1 MPPRSQP
8 ESKQGLIITVVIAF
22 LLVICLGVT
31 TWFGYSEQ
39 DKYIKEKAD
48 AQKSENTFKA
58 ERDYYKA
65 QAMMYR
71 AYMGMSEGM
80 DGADTLGTLKGQLDG
95 SLGQSNKDKADVTKT
110 LKDLESKYG
119 WNGNQ
124 PRETLEGTINTL
136 RTQYENLAN
145 KNKKTEDDW
154 KKVKLDLQK
163 RDEELATA
171 RKEFEDNLK
180 ALTEKFKQDFTKSD
194 EQLAQ
199 FRTTVDALS
208 QQRDK
213 EKNDADQ
220 AKKKA
225 EETETRKNREIAE
238 LQKLVKRKDDELSVI
253 HAKSPETPANMR
265 TDWKI
270 TYIDNRG
277 TNLYINLGS
286 DDRVKPRLTFN
297 IHGVGADGRPNPQSK
312 GTLEVLKV
320 LGAHL
325 SQARVTSV
333 KNPNRDPIVV
343 NDVIYNASW
352 NPNIKKHIAIA
363 GVIDLTGD
371 GRDSLNEFMRNL
383 EQQNI
388 VVDAYVD
395 PKDGSIKGQLT
406 YQTDYLILGGAPERA
421 YNSSSDESEKRVL
434 DGRKQMQEEAKKYGV
449 PVKSLLGYLE
459 MIGYHLPHVTRGA
472 APSRNNTDTRSD
484 MVPRLSRDRFP
495 PKSPNGDKTPPS
507 PPDK

>member
-8 ESKQGLIITVVIAF
+8 ESKQGLIITMVIAF

-39 DKYIKEKAD
+39 DRFDKAAKEAKRNED
-48 AQKSENTFKA
+48 TFKA

-80 DGADTLGTLKGQLDG
+80 DGADTLETRKRELDG

-110 LKDLESKYG
+110 LKALESKYG

-145 KNKKTEDDW
+145 KNKKTEDDL
-154 KKVKLDLQK
+154 KKAKLDLQ
-163 RDEELATA
+163 RREEDLANA

-180 ALTEKFKQDFTKSD
+180 TLTEKFKQDFTKSD

-199 FRTTVDALS
+199 FRASVESLS
-208 QQRDK
+208 QQREK
-213 EKNDADQ
+213 EKTDADN
-220 AKKKA
+220 AKKDSASKLEA
-225 EETETRKNREIAE
+225 KERDIQNLKN
-238 LQKLVKRKDDELSVI
+238 LVKRKDDDLAAI
-253 HAKSPETPANMR
+253 QAKSPESPANMR

-270 TYIDNRG
+270 TYMDNRG
-277 TNLYINLGS
+277 TNPYISLGS

-297 IHGVGADGRPNPQSK
+297 IHGVGSDGRPNPQSK
-312 GTLEVLKV
+312 GTLEVVKV
-320 LGAHL
+320 LGPHL

-333 KNPNRDPIVV
+333 KNPSRNPIVV

-352 NPNIKKHIAIA
+352 NPNIKKHVAIA

-383 EQQNI
+383 ERQNI
-388 VVDAYVD
+388 VVDAYVN
-395 PKDGSIKGQLT
+395 PKDGQLVGQLT
-406 YQTDYLILGGAPERA
+406 YQTDYLILGGTSDRA
-421 YNSSSDESEKRVL
+421 YSSSSDENDKRVL
-434 DGRKQMQEEAKKYGV
+434 EGRKQIQEEAKKYGV
-449 PVKSLLGYLE
+449 PVKSLLSYLE
-459 MIGYHLPHVTRGA
+459 MIGYPLPHATRDSTSS
-472 APSRNNTDTRSD
+472 PYNTGSRSD
-484 MVPRLSRDRFP
+484 IVPRLSRDQFP
-495 PKSPNGDKTPPS
+495 PKAPNGDKTPPS